1 MKTFVQLRTEV
12 SRLLQMP
19 PDGTYA
25 SRNIR
30 DYLNNRYRR
39 IYDAELWPG
48 LLSIASVTVSANS
61 NTFTVGKHVG
71 KVLRAFQG
79 SRYLQVSLYD
89 LATFADDSLPYSASV
104 GSIYNIAPLG
114 NQGVATQLSSNDTPK
129 VVSDSASDTSVP
141 VLIEGLSASN
151 EPIAVATTVTGT
163 TAVSVGT
170 VFSRIDRVSKAKVSV
185 GTISVKDSTEAT
197 TYATISPHENAP
209 QYPKYRV
216 GLVPPQDTTL
226 TCVVKMPFVP
236 FLNTLSVPFMEMDNA
251 LIYGAVADGW
261 IEHRQADL
269 AAQYEAYYNAE
280 LAELK
285 SREIKSQATG
295 MYPVTRA

>member
-1 MKTFVQLRTEV
+1 MKTFVQLRTEAA
-12 SRLLQMP
+12 RLLQMP

-25 SRNIR
+25 SKNIR

-39 IYDAELWPG
+39 IYDAELWPC
-48 LLSIASVTVSANS
+48 LLGIDTVTVTANS

-71 KVLRAFQG
+71 KVLRAFSG
-79 SRYLQVSLYD
+79 ERCIQVSLYD
-89 LATFADDSLPYSASV
+89 LATFADDSLPYSMTT
-104 GSIYNIAPLG
+104 GDIFNIAPLG
-114 NQGVATQLSSNDTPK
+114 NQGVATQLASNDTPK
-129 VVSDSASDTSVP
+129 VVSDSASDTSVT
-141 VLIEGLSASN
+141 VLIEGLNASN
-151 EPIAVATTVTGT
+151 EPIAIATTVTGT

-185 GTISVKDSTEAT
+185 GTISIKDSTET
-197 TYATISPHENAP
+197 ITYATISPHENSP

-216 GLVPPQDTTL
+216 GLVPSRDTKL
-226 TCVVKMPFVP
+226 TCVVKLPFVP
-236 FLNTLSVPFMEMDNA
+236 FLNTYSVPFMEMDNA

-269 AAQYEAYYNAE
+269 AAQYEGYFNAE

-295 MYPVTRA
+295 MYPITRA